1 MDQPFNS
8 EDLIVYS
15 PFSPLA
21 ATHFTGNKL
30 QEFVFDLQNNFY
42 GWDIVVILITAVLDN
57 V

>member
-42 GWDIVVILITAVLDN
+42 GWDIVVILITAG
-57 V
+57 